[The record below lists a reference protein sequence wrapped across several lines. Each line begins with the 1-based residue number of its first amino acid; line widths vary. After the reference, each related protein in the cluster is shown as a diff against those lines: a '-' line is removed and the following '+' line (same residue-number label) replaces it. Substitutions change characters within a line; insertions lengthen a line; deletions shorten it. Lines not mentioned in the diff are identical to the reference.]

1 MNTDIDLIAGINSN
15 EGSLLSA
22 LLLPPKDEALTID
35 HFKRGVQMADKMF
48 HELDVQKVV
57 DYYLKGIDTSNSSA
71 LRRAFYEFFGDLF
84 MKYPTY
90 LFAKQFALNTQKS
103 GKNVYFYELTHHC
116 KTFAQM
122 LRCDDEMSSTAHAMD
137 LPFVFGWG
145 FTPEMAQI
153 FSDTDAQFSRDVMKI
168 WTNFA
173 KYG

>member
-35 HFKRGVQMADKMF
+35 HFKRGVQVADKMF

-71 LRRAFYEFFGDLF
+71 LRRAFYEFYGDIY

-90 LFAKQFALNTQKS
+90 LFAKLFAINTQKS
-103 GKNVYFYELTHHC
+103 GKNVYFYELTHQNKAETSKIL
-116 KTFAQM
+116 KT
-122 LRCDDEMSSTAHAMD
+122 
-137 LPFVFGWG
+137 
-145 FTPEMAQI
+145 
-153 FSDTDAQFSRDVMKI
+153 K
-168 WTNFA
+168 N
-173 KYG
+173 K